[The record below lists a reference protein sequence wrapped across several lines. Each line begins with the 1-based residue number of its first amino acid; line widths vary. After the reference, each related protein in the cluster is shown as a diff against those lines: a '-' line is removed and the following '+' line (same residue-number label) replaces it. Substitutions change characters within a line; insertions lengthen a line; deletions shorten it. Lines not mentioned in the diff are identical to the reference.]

1 MTEHYNK
8 KSQTEKRRL
17 LRGHLSKAEGV
28 MWNHLSRKQMLG
40 YKFRRQY
47 GVDQFVIDFY
57 CPELKLAIEIDGDT
71 HFRRDAREYDKDRQ
85 EYIENFGIELIRFI
99 NLEVLNNLSGVLET
113 IADKIERMKTDQPP
127 LICAARQGGNNMVVE
142 KV

>member
-17 LRGHLSKAEGV
+17 LRKHLSKAEAV
-28 MWNHLSRKQMLG
+28 MWKHLSRKQMLG
-40 YKFRRQY
+40 CKFRRQY

-71 HFRRDAREYDKDRQ
+71 HFRTDTREYDKDRQ
-85 EYIENFGIELIRFI
+85 EYLENFGIEFMRFT

-113 IADKIERMKTDQPP
+113 IADKIERMESGQPP
-127 LICAARQGGNNMVVE
+127 
-142 KV
+142 